1 MSLPEPNERIDN
13 SMFESVVMYNL
24 LCAPFR
30 GEYMAMICEHIKKK
44 GIIRNESKFKF
55 VTKMIALYEENNR
68 LPNIK
73 ELRLRF
79 VGETEREIYND
90 VIDKAQ
96 RVKDNYDIGQLMKDT
111 ENFIKSRMAD
121 IAFNDI
127 IEQQHEKG
135 NYNSDAAFEML
146 AEANNVSL
154 VDGIG
159 LDLFEQIDLHLARAG
174 KEESHIS
181 TGYDWLDNH
190 LGGGFLEC
198 GRALYTFGGW
208 TNVGKSMFLANIL
221 ANVVKNNKRVVL
233 ISLEMSEDV
242 YARRIMTMLSGIH
255 YAEYA
260 NKQDELRGW
269 VSKHKDANKD
279 SRIII
284 KEFPP
289 RSISTTHVKGYLN
302 RLKRLGYD
310 FDIVAIDYSELLL
323 PPRNFSGRPDLE
335 IQYIA
340 EEVRALSYTFEVPFL
355 DVIQLSKESLKSDT
369 PGLEASANSTGRSRT
384 IDFQANL
391 SRTEEDEEMGWMKI
405 NIAKTRFGKG
415 MKSSQNR
422 LILNPENLRIT
433 EDSKITKIE
442 EDRARKEMELEMNA
456 KRMIFDTLDSVKDNG
471 GVEALFDGNFGD
483 DEDEFV
489 FKM

>member
-1 MSLPEPNERIDN
+1 
-13 SMFESVVMYNL
+13 
-24 LCAPFR
+24 
-30 GEYMAMICEHIKKK
+30 
-44 GIIRNESKFKF
+44 
-55 VTKMIALYEENNR
+55 
-68 LPNIK
+68 
-73 ELRLRF
+73 
-79 VGETEREIYND
+79 
-90 VIDKAQ
+90 
-96 RVKDNYDIGQLMKDT
+96 
-111 ENFIKSRMAD
+111 
-121 IAFNDI
+121 
-127 IEQQHEKG
+127 
-135 NYNSDAAFEML
+135 
-146 AEANNVSL
+146 
-154 VDGIG
+154 
-159 LDLFEQIDLHLARAG
+159 
-174 KEESHIS
+174 
-181 TGYDWLDNH
+181 
-190 LGGGFLEC
+190 
-198 GRALYTFGGW
+198 
-208 TNVGKSMFLANIL
+208 
-221 ANVVKNNKRVVL
+221 
-233 ISLEMSEDV
+233 
-242 YARRIMTMLSGIH
+242 MTMLSGIH